1 MYKVPKQ
8 NIANADYVYPRTL
21 EEAFGPYERWGKV
34 VEKDAQPEMDWEDK
48 AVLWAAPVAVIF
60 FIVLLVLE
68 S

>member
-21 EEAFGPYERWGKV
+21 QDAFGSSGP
-34 VEKDAQPEMDWEDK
+34 VEDKDEQPPMDWQDK
-48 AVLWAAPVAVIF
+48 IVLWVAPAALLFVTL
-60 FIVLLVLE
+60 LLVLE

>member
-21 EEAFGPYERWGKV
+21 QDAFGSGGP
-34 VEKDAQPEMDWEDK
+34 VEDKDEMPPMDWQDK
-48 AVLWAAPVAVIF
+48 IVLWVAPAALLFVTL
-60 FIVLLVLE
+60 LLVLE